1 MCILASK
8 YYGGRWIRPPAGGPP
23 RGSDMPPACHSLP
36 LGFESTLHK
45 DPYQTQD
52 PSVRMGKVDSPA
64 CGRARS
70 AGKRAPGTFSDTPP
84 LRIHTSQRPIPSKS
98 TIHRMGEG
106 GFARL
111 RAGHLAALTCRRHVI
126 HSRSASNPRFTK
138 AHTKHKTH
146 PDGWVLCLVGE
157 GGFEPPKALP
167 ADLQSVPF
175 GHSGIP
181 PYSVA
186 DCQVELVDGFE
197 PPTC

>member
-1 MCILASK
+1 MICGFQYIYFSPFLTPIQAESIDK
-8 YYGGRWIRPPAGGPP
+8 P
-23 RGSDMPPACHSLP
+23 GSETVLSCTISIYMHF
-36 LGFESTLHK
+36 GFKVLW
-45 DPYQTQD
+45 
-52 PSVRMGKVDSPA
+52 GKADSPA

-84 LRIHTSQRPIPSKS
+84 LRIHSSQRPIPSKS
-98 TIHRMGEG
+98 TI
-106 GFARL
+106 L
-111 RAGHLAALTCRRHVI
+111 L
-126 HSRSASNPRFTK
+126 
-138 AHTKHKTH
+138 
-146 PDGWVLCLVGE
+146 GWCFCLVGE